1 MDLIKTGKFIAE
13 QRKAKELTQVKLAE
27 LLNVSEKTISK
38 WECGNGFPDTS
49 LILPLCE
56 ALGITANELLSGRSL
71 SNEEYKPSAE
81 QNIIELQN
89 LQEKSTKHLLTL
101 EWVIG
106 YMSTISFLLAIFA
119 ASFAVENLVW
129 RIVLIASGCISFLIG
144 LFFALKIEKDAG
156 FYECANCHHKYIPT
170 YKSVL
175 WAPHM
180 GRTRY
185 MKCPHCG
192 KKSWN
197 KKTIK

>member
-1 MDLIKTGKFIAE
+1 MNQERIGKFIAE

-101 EWVIG
+101 EIVIG